1 MEIQEWLQETIRQ
14 KERRAIPIMTHPG
27 IELCGKTVSM
37 KTQAA
42 G

>member
-27 IELCGKTVSM
+27 IELCGRCLNEQKNRA
-37 KTQAA
+37 K
-42 G
+42 